1 MDTEEGGGQYL
12 CVFLPEVVGKASV
25 NVKGELCGPWSPSTL
40 GIGRP
45 HSEDRWAPSP
55 GRGLRPP
62 HTLCFPLGPPKVKAV
77 KKSEHVTEGE
87 GAVLACKSESFPPI
101 TEWVWYKVG
110 DTEHQ
115 VLTNNSQGKVFVV
128 STETRTEL
136 HILNLDLEADP
147 GQYVCNGSSTEGTGH
162 AVVTLHV
169 RSQLAALWPFLGI
182 VAEVLVLVTV
192 IFIYEKRR
200 KPDEVPDGEPAQPRS
215 GGRRRALW
223 VAGRPPR
230 ALPCL
235 SQLGSPPPRPRL
247 HGLSCSVGWGRG
259 TAGSTPG
266 GQRQP

>member
-1 MDTEEGGGQYL
+1 MAAALLAVLGLALLGAESGSGAGSAISTSISTDGSKTHLTCTLNGSDTEIVGHRWVKGDKVLKEDALPGLKTQYELDTEEGGGQYL

-25 NVKGELCGPWSPSTL
+25 NVK
-40 GIGRP
+40 
-45 HSEDRWAPSP
+45 
-55 GRGLRPP
+55 
-62 HTLCFPLGPPKVKAV
+62 GPPKVKAV

-101 TEWVWYKVG
+101 TEWVWYK
-110 DTEHQ
+110 
-115 VLTNNSQGKVFVV
+115 GKVFVV

-200 KPDEVPDGEPAQPRS
+200 KPDEVPDDEDTGSAPLKSS
-215 GGRRRALW
+215 GHHVNDKGK
-223 VAGRPPR
+223 
-230 ALPCL
+230 
-235 SQLGSPPPRPRL
+235 
-247 HGLSCSVGWGRG
+247 SVR
-259 TAGSTPG
+259 
-266 GQRQP
+266 QRNAS